1 MTVAGL
7 PRIPNDALHAPGNP
21 HTLLLVLLASA
32 AASLLLA
39 LAGLALRPRHLRQ
52 RWYLDFL
59 AMLGIGLLIPVLGP
73 LLLLLD
79 LLLFN
84 LLSHRHQPTEA
95 QQLSASPY
103 VPDQARPLGH
113 FGVGGAIHGLKAGS
127 MGTGKSIRAL
137 MAIEQQRSA
146 RTSEVLFETLG
157 HPDESVRLTAAGLL
171 DRRESRILQLI
182 RRVENAIEAQAPENI
197 PILSRLHLQAANLNA
212 EMLYLRLAREGM
224 ARNYLKRW
232 GQHLDAAE
240 AERGN
245 SPEWLI
251 SKARWLDQGKQ
262 PGSAALYQRAYER
275 GAAPARVVPYI
286 AEQLWERHAYDELRD
301 LATASGIFTSLPV
314 AGTIPERWS
323 VRP

>member
-1 MTVAGL
+1 MAVAVF
-7 PRIPNDALHAPGNP
+7 PRIANDALHAPGSA
-21 HTLLLVLLASA
+21 HALLMVLLASA
-32 AASLLLA
+32 AASVLLA
-39 LAGLALRPRHLRQ
+39 GAGLTLRPRHLRQ

-59 AMLGIGLLIPVLGP
+59 AMLGIGLLVPVLGP
-73 LLLLLD
+73 ALLLLD

-84 LLSHRHQPTEA
+84 LLSRRRLPTEA

-113 FGVGGAIHGLKAGS
+113 FGVGGAIHGLKTGS

-171 DRRESRILQLI
+171 DRRESRILQMI
-182 RRVENAIEAQAPENI
+182 RRVEKAIETLEPGKTSM
-197 PILSRLHLQAANLNA
+197 LSRLHLQAANLNA
-212 EMLYLRLAREGM
+212 EILYLRLAREGM
-224 ARNYLKRW
+224 ARTYLKRW
-232 GQHLDAAE
+232 GNHLDASE

-245 SPEWLI
+245 TPEWLI
-251 SKARWLDQGKQ
+251 SKARWLDQGKL
-262 PGSAALYQRAYER
+262 PGSAALYRRAYER

-286 AEQLWERHAYDELRD
+286 AEQLWERRAYDELRD
-301 LATASGIFTSLPV
+301 LATASGIFAGLPV
-314 AGTIPERWS
+314 AGAIPEHWS